1 MLPRRAIRSRCW
13 TRARLRKKAAVDG
26 LDSNNWFGNVE
37 LEMAEDI
44 GQETMT
50 EVGNV
55 GEFWTRH
62 PADSRLLD
70 VAGPLPRPRPTL
82 QRFTYDMKQIIL

>member
-1 MLPRRAIRSRCW
+1 M
-13 TRARLRKKAAVDG
+13 RKKAAVDG
-26 LDSNNWFGNVE
+26 LDPNNWFGNVE

-44 GQETMT
+44 GQEKMT
-50 EVGNV
+50 DGEI

-62 PADSRLLD
+62 PADSRLLE

-82 QRFTYDMKQIIL
+82 QRFTRDMKQIIL